1 MAVATDPLP
10 TDERQISAKR
20 GWLPRLRARFVRA
33 ARGTSRRVSSSL
45 TRRIVFLNLAG
56 LAVMLFGF
64 LYLNQLRAGLIDAQI
79 QSLRTQGD
87 VIALAIASTAA
98 VDSDVITIDP

>member
-1 MAVATDPLP
+1 MAVTTDPMPVSDRSGP
-10 TDERQISAKR
+10 TKR
-20 GWLPRLRARFVRA
+20 GFVMRFRTRFLRV
-33 ARGTSRRVSSSL
+33 ARGTARRVSSSL

-98 VDSDVITIDP
+98 VENDVITLDP